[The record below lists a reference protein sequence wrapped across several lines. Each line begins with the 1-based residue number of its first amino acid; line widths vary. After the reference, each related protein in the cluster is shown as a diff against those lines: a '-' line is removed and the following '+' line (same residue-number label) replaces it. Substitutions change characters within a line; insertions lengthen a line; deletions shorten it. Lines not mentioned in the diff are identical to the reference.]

1 MAARSTS
8 LVTCAGIIRDNLL
21 FKMSDDDWDAVID
34 THLKGTFFAVRAA
47 QKRMVEQKSGKI
59 VLVSSTSALGNRG
72 QTNYSTAKAG
82 LQGMTKTLAIE
93 LGPFNV
99 NVNCVAPG
107 FIETA
112 MTRQTAERMGVPFD
126 QFAQAASEQTPL
138 RRVGQP
144 EDVAG
149 TIAFLCSEDAGYV
162 SGQVIYVAGGPR
174 NETRELDT
182 RNLDRPRRR
191 GHPGDRPCALRRRR
205 RVAARPGVADDDLEP
220 PREAHPGLRIL
231 VGRAPAHAHA
241 VEGVSLHRAL
251 EAARRDG
258 EHVEPRADLRRARRG
273 EPDVEGRAAARGLSR
288 APGAVA
294 PAGRRDRR
302 DPAEARLHA
311 VDDRPLHC
319 RRDDRRRRG
328 GDYRDEDEPAART
341 SRRRPTARRLRLPC
355 DGAVKTRS
363 HRCVTQEREQL
374 YANLYNTAA

>member
-1 MAARSTS
+1 
-8 LVTCAGIIRDNLL
+8 
-21 FKMSDDDWDAVID
+21 MSDDDWDAVID

-174 NETRELDT
+174 N
-182 RNLDRPRRR
+182 
-191 GHPGDRPCALRRRR
+191 
-205 RVAARPGVADDDLEP
+205 
-220 PREAHPGLRIL
+220 
-231 VGRAPAHAHA
+231 
-241 VEGVSLHRAL
+241 
-251 EAARRDG
+251 
-258 EHVEPRADLRRARRG
+258 
-273 EPDVEGRAAARGLSR
+273 
-288 APGAVA
+288 
-294 PAGRRDRR
+294 
-302 DPAEARLHA
+302 
-311 VDDRPLHC
+311 
-319 RRDDRRRRG
+319 
-328 GDYRDEDEPAART
+328 
-341 SRRRPTARRLRLPC
+341 
-355 DGAVKTRS
+355 
-363 HRCVTQEREQL
+363 
-374 YANLYNTAA
+374 